1 MSATT
6 ASTLDR
12 PQLGAKRTTGLVLA
26 GLYSLTNIPS
36 ALIPAT
42 GEVGPPFLVLA
53 LSSVL
58 GVIGLIAVII
68 VCRTDHPAAHR
79 IATGTVAIS
88 ALTALPAFFVAGVPV
103 LLRVMAGSS
112 ILLAIVIAVLLLSP
126 TQRSRVPQSA

>member
-6 ASTLDR
+6 STLGR
-12 PQLGAKRTTGLVLA
+12 PQLGAKRITGLVLA

-36 ALIPAT
+36 GLFPAT

-68 VCRTDHPAAHR
+68 GWRDSVRFG
-79 IATGTVAIS
+79 IA
-88 ALTALPAFFVAGVPV
+88 
-103 LLRVMAGSS
+103 
-112 ILLAIVIAVLLLSP
+112 
-126 TQRSRVPQSA
+126 

>member
-1 MSATT
+1 MRATT
-6 ASTLDR
+6 STLGR
-12 PQLGAKRTTGLVLA
+12 PQLGAKRITGLVLA
-26 GLYSLTNIPS
+26 GLYSLTNIPV
-36 ALIPAT
+36 LLPAT
-42 GEVGPPFLVLA
+42 GEVGPPLLVLA

-58 GVIGLIAVII
+58 GVIGLIAVI
-68 VCRTDHPAAHR
+68 VGWRTDHPAAHR

>member
-58 GVIGLIAVII
+58 G
-68 VCRTDHPAAHR
+68 
-79 IATGTVAIS
+79 
-88 ALTALPAFFVAGVPV
+88 
-103 LLRVMAGSS
+103 
-112 ILLAIVIAVLLLSP
+112 
-126 TQRSRVPQSA
+126 